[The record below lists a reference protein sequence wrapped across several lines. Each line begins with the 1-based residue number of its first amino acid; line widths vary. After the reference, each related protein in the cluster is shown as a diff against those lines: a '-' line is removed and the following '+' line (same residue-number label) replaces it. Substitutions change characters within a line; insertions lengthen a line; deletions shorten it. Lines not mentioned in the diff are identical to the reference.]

1 MIKSKRPFS
10 IESNE
15 GLLAGALN
23 LPSLLIL
30 FFTLVFP
37 IGYTLVISFMALNY
51 RRPNR
56 TAFVGLKNYIDL
68 FRDREFL
75 ITLGRTFVFVF
86 LTVALTLCLGIL
98 IAILLNEK
106 FRGKGILRTIVLMPW
121 AIPPVV
127 NGVMWK
133 YILDSSY
140 GVLNG
145 VLYKLGFISSYV
157 SFLSNPT
164 SAFLWVVFANVW
176 KNLPFSIL
184 LLLAALQTIPKELYE
199 SAMVD
204 SASVPT
210 QFFKITIPMIAPTI
224 LVVLIFQT
232 MTSIRTFDLIYVLTS
247 GGPGSATSVIG
258 WDLYKVSFQFLDFGK
273 GSAVGYVITILT
285 FLVAVLYFRLF
296 SKHLNN

>member
-1 MIKSKRPFS
+1 MVKLKGRFS
-10 IESNE
+10 IEANE
-15 GLLAGALN
+15 GLLARVLN

-56 TAFVGLKNYIDL
+56 TAFIGLKNYIDL
-68 FRDREFL
+68 FKDVEFL
-75 ITLGRTFVFVF
+75 ATLGRTFAFVF
-86 LTVALTLCLGIL
+86 FTVLLILCLGIL
-98 IAILLNEK
+98 IALLLNEK

-145 VLYKLGFISSYV
+145 VLYKLGFINSYV
-157 SFLSNPT
+157 SFLSNPD
-164 SAFLWVVFANVW
+164 SAFVWVVFANVW
-176 KNLPFSIL
+176 KNLPFAIL
-184 LLLAALQTIPKELYE
+184 LILAALQTIPKELYE

-204 SASVPT
+204 SASVFT
-210 QFFKITIPMIAPTI
+210 QFFKITIPMITPTI

-258 WDLYKVSFQFLDFGK
+258 WDLYKVSFKFLDFGK
-273 GSAVGYVITILT
+273 GSAIGYVITILT
-285 FLVAVLYFRLF
+285 LLIAILYFRIF

>member
-1 MIKSKRPFS
+1 MVKSKRRFS
-10 IESNE
+10 IEANE
-15 GLLAGALN
+15 GLLAGILN
-23 LPSLLIL
+23 FPSLLL
-30 FFTLVFP
+30 FFFTLVFP
-37 IGYTLVISFMALNY
+37 IGYTLVVSFMALNY

-56 TAFVGLKNYIDL
+56 TGFVGLKNYIDL
-68 FRDREFL
+68 FKDAEFL
-75 ITLGRTFVFVF
+75 ATLGRTFAFVF
-86 LTVALTLCLGIL
+86 FTVTLILCLGIL
-98 IAILLNEK
+98 IALLLNEK

-145 VLYKLGFISSYV
+145 VLYKLGFITSYV
-157 SFLSNPT
+157 SFLSNPD
-164 SAFLWVVFANVW
+164 SAFAWVVFANVW
-176 KNLPFSIL
+176 KNLPFAIL
-184 LLLAALQTIPKELYE
+184 LILAALQTIPKELYE

-204 SASVPT
+204 SASVFT
-210 QFFKITIPMIAPTI
+210 QFFRITIPMITPTI

-258 WDLYKVSFQFLDFGK
+258 WDLYKVSFKFLDFGK
-273 GSAVGYVITILT
+273 GSAIGYVITIFTL
-285 FLVAVLYFRLF
+285 LIAILYFRIF